1 MEGIERKLTNLE
13 KEMTKI
19 GINTTS
25 HGLPL
30 PEYFSGTED
39 FDSYLRPHQWSA
51 VRCAQILPLYL
62 IEEARAIY
70 DSLDGETK
78 STWKNLT
85 DALASKLKKL
95 NSKESARR
103 ILASRKQNAME
114 SILEYAQTIR
124 GLINKAFPENSFTQI
139 DGETPEAR
147 IERIKSWRDDIAKD
161 YFRNGLR
168 MEIKEKLA
176 FQTTNNMEE
185 TINQAKE
192 IEEIQKALKED
203 KFRLYQNNLTEK
215 ALLEVNAV
223 RAEVNA
229 IKEKVEQSRTSPQ
242 QSWRGGQ
249 RNEWRGRG
257 NFPARGNWNSGWNR
271 GRREFRENRNGFQS
285 NWRGNFLWN
294 EGSVPLNGCLHSR
307 CGTILHRLLNYAD
320 YRALIDERVEKF
332 GSFWASPVVQHPVI
346 IGYDVVNEQQVETTH
361 QTTIYPCRYR
371 ACTAA
376 MKFLVQKKGGQFIK
390 EGNSYLFNLKYTTKG
405 SPLCYIS
412 YLKKIT
418 VVPL

>member
-1 MEGIERKLTNLE
+1 MKKYNLNFLRNQVHLAI
-13 KEMTKI
+13 KPSSPCHKQPRSFLEMMDDTACSSKQA
-19 GINTTS
+19 
-25 HGLPL
+25 
-30 PEYFSGTED
+30 
-39 FDSYLRPHQWSA
+39 HQWSA

-271 GRREFRENRNGFQS
+271 GSREFRENRNGFQS
-285 NWRGNFLWN
+285 NWRGNFN
-294 EGSVPLNGCLHSR
+294 N
-307 CGTILHRLLNYAD
+307 
-320 YRALIDERVEKF
+320 RAGGFQGRWGQRRGA
-332 GSFWASPVVQHPVI
+332 GSF
-346 IGYDVVNEQQVETTH
+346 T
-361 QTTIYPCRYR
+361 
-371 ACTAA
+371 
-376 MKFLVQKKGGQFIK
+376 
-390 EGNSYLFNLKYTTKG
+390 
-405 SPLCYIS
+405 
-412 YLKKIT
+412 
-418 VVPL
+418 